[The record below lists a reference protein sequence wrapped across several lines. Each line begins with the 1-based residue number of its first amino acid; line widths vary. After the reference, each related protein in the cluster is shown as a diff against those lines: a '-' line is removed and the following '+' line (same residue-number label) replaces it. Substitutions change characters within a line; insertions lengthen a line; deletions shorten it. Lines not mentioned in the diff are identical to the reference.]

1 MIAASLALA
10 VVVMLTVSECPQ
22 TGRVWVVL
30 NSFTMAGKGLFI
42 LAGTGRIPQAAGGRE
57 KLLQTALAHISQAK
71 TILFLQ
77 RLLWLE
83 RLNGCLRVASAHENS
98 ESKTISYSWRNS
110 RKCSHHRGLERSRSG
125 GFHHISIKLS
135 YLASSEDIY
144 IMENDS

>member
-1 MIAASLALA
+1 MWKGPGGIEL
-10 VVVMLTVSECPQ
+10 
-22 TGRVWVVL
+22 L
-30 NSFTMAGKGLFI
+30 NLLILAGKGK
-42 LAGTGRIPQAAGGRE
+42 IPQAAGGRE
-57 KLLQTALAHISQAK
+57 KLLQTALAHISQTK

-77 RLLWLE
+77 RLLWLG

-98 ESKTISYSWRNS
+98 ELKTISYSWRNCS
-110 RKCSHHRGLERSRSG
+110 KCSHHRGLERSRSG